1 MKKGRHRRYEEAR
14 ALKQN
19 QDLDLDAIFD
29 SLDVVERSDEES
41 PSFDNWADEYDDG
54 VEGVQDDEVEE
65 YEESTESA

>member
-29 SLDVVERSDEES
+29 SLDVGEGSGDGDSPAFDAWSEEFGSEEGGEDEGAEEFEES
-41 PSFDNWADEYDDG
+41 A
-54 VEGVQDDEVEE
+54 
-65 YEESTESA
+65 ESA